1 MDQSDFQVLYSRSLI
16 QRLHD
21 SLYDYRHQLPV
32 CSSGVDDLITEV
44 RSYLAASKPGQPTSE
59 ENYDA

>member
-1 MDQSDFQVLYSRSLI
+1 MDKIDFQILYSRSLV

-21 SLYDYRHQLPV
+21 SLYDYRHHLPV

-44 RSYLAASKPGQPTSE
+44 RLYLATLKPNQPKGGTH
-59 ENYDA
+59 